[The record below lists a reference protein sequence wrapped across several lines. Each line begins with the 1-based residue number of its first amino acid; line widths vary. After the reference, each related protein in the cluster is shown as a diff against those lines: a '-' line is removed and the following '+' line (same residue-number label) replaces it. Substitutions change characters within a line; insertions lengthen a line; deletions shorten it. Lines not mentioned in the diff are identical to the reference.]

1 MNEVSDLAHIIQLS
15 VAPVFLL
22 AGIGAFLNV
31 VASRLG
37 RVVDRARNLEER
49 FLAGPTPDE
58 MARIKSELIILD
70 RRVRLSQRAVVLF
83 SLAALL
89 VCLVVATLF
98 VGEFVTLPVGGPVAM
113 MFIAAMLAMIGGLTL
128 FLLETTIATRTIRV
142 RAELLSK

>member
-1 MNEVSDLAHIIQLS
+1 MNQLSDLAHIIELS

-49 FLAGPTPDE
+49 FLAGPTAEE
-58 MARIKSELIILD
+58 MTRIKAELGILD
-70 RRVRLSQRAVVLF
+70 RRVRLSQRAVLLF

-89 VCLVVATLF
+89 VCVVVAMLF
-98 VGEFVTLPVGGPVAM
+98 IGEFVALPVVAPVAM

-128 FLLETTIATRTIRV
+128 FLLETALATRTIRV
-142 RAELLSK
+142 RAELLAK

>member
-1 MNEVSDLAHIIQLS
+1 MNELSNLAHIIELS

-49 FLAGPTPDE
+49 HLADPEPEE
-58 MARIKSELIILD
+58 MTRIKQELVILD
-70 RRVRLSQRAVVLF
+70 RRVRLSQRAVMLF

-98 VGEFVTLPVGGPVAM
+98 VGEFITLQVAAPVAM
-113 MFIAAMLAMIGGLTL
+113 MFIAAMLAMIGGLAL
-128 FLLETTIATRTIRV
+128 FLLETTIATRNIRV
-142 RAELLSK
+142 RAELLAK

>member
-1 MNEVSDLAHIIQLS
+1 MNELSDLAHIIELS

-37 RVVDRARNLEER
+37 RVVDRARNLEDR
-49 FLAGPTPDE
+49 YLAGPEPDE
-58 MARIKSELIILD
+58 LARIKNELGILD

-98 VGEFVTLPVGGPVAM
+98 VGEFVALPVGAPVAM

-128 FLLETTIATRTIRV
+128 FLLETTLATRTIRV

>member
-1 MNEVSDLAHIIQLS
+1 MIELSDLAHIIELS

-37 RVVDRARNLEER
+37 RVVDRARNLEEQY
-49 FLAGPTPDE
+49 LAGPTADE
-58 MARIKSELIILD
+58 MTRIKHELGILD
-70 RRVRLSQRAVVLF
+70 RRVRLSQRAVSLF

-98 VGEFVTLPVGGPVAM
+98 VGEFVVLPVAAPVAL

-128 FLLETTIATRTIRV
+128 FLLETALATRTIRV

>member
-1 MNEVSDLAHIIQLS
+1 MIELADLAHIIELS

-37 RVVDRARNLEER
+37 RVVDRARYLEER
-49 FLAGPTPDE
+49 YLSGPTPDE
-58 MARIKSELIILD
+58 MTRIKNELGVLD
-70 RRVRLSQRAVVLF
+70 RRVRLSQRAVSLF

-89 VCLVVATLF
+89 VCCVVAMLF
-98 VGEFVTLPVGGPVAM
+98 IGEFVALPVAAAVAM
-113 MFIAAMLAMIGGLTL
+113 MFIAAMLAMIGGLSL

>member
-1 MNEVSDLAHIIQLS
+1 MNELSNLAHTIELS

-37 RVVDRARNLEER
+37 RVVDRARNLEDR
-49 FLAGPTPDE
+49 LLATPE
-58 MARIKSELIILD
+58 PEEVSRIKKELVILD

-83 SLAALL
+83 SLAGLL

-98 VGEFVTLPVGGPVAM
+98 IGEFIVLQVAAPVAM
-113 MFIAAMLAMIGGLTL
+113 MFIAAMLAMIGGLSL

>member
-1 MNEVSDLAHIIQLS
+1 MNELSDLAHIIELS

-49 FLAGPTPDE
+49 YLAGPTPDE
-58 MARIKSELIILD
+58 MARIKKELVILD
-70 RRVRLSQRAVVLF
+70 RRVKLSQRAVVLF

-89 VCLVVATLF
+89 ICVVVATLF
-98 VGEFVTLPVGGPVAM
+98 VGEFITLQVAAPVAM
-113 MFIAAMLAMIGGLTL
+113 MFIAAMLAMIGGLSL

-142 RAELLSK
+142 RAELLAK